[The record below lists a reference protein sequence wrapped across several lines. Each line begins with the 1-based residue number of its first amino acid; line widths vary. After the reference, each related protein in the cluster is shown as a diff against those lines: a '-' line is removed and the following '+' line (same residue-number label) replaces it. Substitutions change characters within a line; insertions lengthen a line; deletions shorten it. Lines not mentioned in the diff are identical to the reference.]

1 MAVIIGSARID
12 ERGKISGG
20 KDGDNNGREVS
31 TQNYYAKP
39 AGAPWR
45 VLRPKNATKA
55 AKIAA
60 CMRKACANDHIG
72 YNQNRRLT
80 LYNLAKP
87 HGFDVSKVT
96 QNCSTDCSALVRV
109 CCAYAGIAVGNFT
122 TSNETRMLLATGEFV
137 EMADKKYRTG
147 SAYLREGDVLVTP
160 SKGHTVVVLS
170 SGNAS
175 EPLPSAG
182 SDSTVLGTGGSAP
195 AGRASEGEG
204 ATAIDKAEKLPE
216 ATPEP
221 AVSDAG
227 SGRQLAL
234 KPGKWNLRAGPGTAY
249 PPINTVSDGE
259 AVRVDVGGWVFV
271 KAGDKLGWIGPSAIS
286 ENEPGVR

>member
-45 VLRPKNATKA
+45 VLRPKNAAKA
-55 AKIAA
+55 ARIAA
-60 CMRKACANDHIG
+60 CMRMACANDHIG

-87 HGFDVSKVT
+87 YGFDVSKVT
-96 QNCSTDCSALVRV
+96 QNCATDCSALVRV
-109 CCAYAGIAVGNFT
+109 CCAYAGIVVGNFT
-122 TSNETRMLLATGEFV
+122 TSNEARMLLATGEFV

-160 SKGHTVVVLS
+160 SKGHTAVVLS

-175 EPLPSAG
+175 EPLP
-182 SDSTVLGTGGSAP
+182 
-195 AGRASEGEG
+195 
-204 ATAIDKAEKLPE
+204 E

-221 AVSDAG
+221 AVPDAG
-227 SGRQLAL
+227 GGRQLAL

-249 PPINTVSDGE
+249 PPIDIVSDGE
-259 AVRVDVGGWVFV
+259 AVRVDVGGWMFV